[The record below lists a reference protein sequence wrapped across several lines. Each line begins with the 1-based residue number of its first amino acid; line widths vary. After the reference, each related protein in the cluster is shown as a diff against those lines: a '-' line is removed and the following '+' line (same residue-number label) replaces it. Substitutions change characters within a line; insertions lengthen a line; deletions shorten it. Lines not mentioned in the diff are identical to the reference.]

1 MIDLVRITVRSGA
14 GGSGS
19 GSYRRE
25 KFIPKGGPDGGDG
38 GDGGSV
44 WIVADDQRN
53 TLQHFQGA
61 KIFSA
66 KNGEDGGEKKMFG
79 AKAEDIEVP
88 VPLGTVIWEIFDEHT
103 PQEQK
108 RKVGEILTKDDRFII
123 AHGGKGG
130 RGNVHFKSS
139 VNTTPLEYEM
149 GGEAQEKRLLLE
161 LKLLADVGFVGFPNA
176 GKSTLLAALTKA
188 RPKIANYPFTTISP
202 NLGILSLDTVEGTSA
217 SYILA
222 DIPGLIEQ
230 ASEGKGL
237 GHHFLRHIERCR
249 LLLYVLS
256 FDENMLFASDV
267 NAKNLAE
274 SLGEQ
279 WRVLQNELS
288 SFNSDL
294 AERPAMVVLNKADL
308 IPQDV
313 IEESKK
319 YLLKNLPSNVQKEDV
334 LVISGATHEGLS
346 DLAQALHH
354 RLRELP
360 RTFEASDEPLV
371 EELPVFGLHTQ
382 TTFGPNKPRLARK
395 ARP

>member
-1 MIDLVRITVRSGA
+1 MIDLVRITVRSGT

-19 GSYRRE
+19 GSFRRE

-61 KIFSA
+61 KVFAA
-66 KNGEDGGEKKMFG
+66 KNGLDGGEKKMFG

-103 PQEQK
+103 PEEQK

-123 AHGGKGG
+123 AHGGLGG

-139 VNTTPLEYEM
+139 VNTTPLEYER
-149 GGEAQEKRLLLE
+149 GGEEQTKRLLLE

-176 GKSTLLAALTKA
+176 GKSTLLASLTKA
-188 RPKIANYPFTTISP
+188 QPKIANYPFTTISP
-202 NLGILSLDTVEGTSA
+202 NLGILSLETVEGTSA

-256 FDENMLFASDV
+256 YDENMLFASDADADSL
-267 NAKNLAE
+267 AK

-279 WRVLQNELS
+279 WEILQKELAT
-288 SFNSDL
+288 FNPEL
-294 AERPAMVVLNKADL
+294 VRRPTMVVLNKADL
-308 IPQDV
+308 IPADIV
-313 IEESKK
+313 EVSRK
-319 YLLKNLPSNVQKEDV
+319 YLLAHRPENVQPEDI
-334 LVISGATHEGLS
+334 LVISGATHQGLQE
-346 DLAQALHH
+346 LTQALHH
-354 RLRELP
+354 RLQALP
-360 RTFEASDEPLV
+360 RTFEASEEPEV
-371 EELPVFGLHTQ
+371 EELPVFGLNTN
-382 TTFGPNKPRLARK
+382 TTIGPNKPRLARK
-395 ARP
+395 DRP